1 MDDILRT
8 APAGFLSFSDD
19 GSILLANDRLL
30 ERVGYAREE
39 LTGRHLETILSSGGR
54 IFYHTHF
61 FPLLKM
67 QGRVDEIYFSLKSKA
82 GEEIPVLMNGIRLE
96 RDGRTVNDCVFM
108 RIQQRHRYEDEI
120 LRARK
125 TAEAANAAKSRFL
138 SMMSHDLRTPLTA
151 ISGFADV
158 LLMGMQGPINEA
170 QRQDLLDIKKASKQM
185 MTLINDILG
194 FAQLQ
199 AGRVEVKIDPVVVPE
214 ALARA
219 ESLMRLQLVEKGL
232 TYERHDCETEATV
245 MADPERLQQV
255 LLNLLTNAMKF
266 TPPGGTVT
274 IRCNREPGRFFIR
287 VADNGI
293 GIAADRIPEI
303 FDPFVQVHD
312 ATAHAT
318 GSGVGLGLSIS
329 RDLVRAMGGD
339 LTVTSQIGKGS
350 VFSIELP
357 T

>member
-1 MDDILRT
+1 MDEILRT

-19 GSILLANDRLL
+19 GTILLVNDQLL
-30 ERVGYAREE
+30 ERIGYSREE
-39 LTGRHLETILSSGGR
+39 LTGRHLESILSSGGR

-67 QGRVDEIYFSLKSKA
+67 QGRVDEIYFSLKSKS
-82 GEEIPVLMNGIRLE
+82 GEEIPVLMNGVRLE
-96 RDGRTVNDCVFM
+96 RDGKTINDCVFM
-108 RIQQRHRYEDEI
+108 RIQQRHTYEDEI

-125 TAEAANAAKSRFL
+125 TAEAANAAKARFL

-158 LLMGMQGPINEA
+158 LLMGMQGPINEE
-170 QRQDLLDIKKASKQM
+170 QRQDLTDIKKAAKQM

-199 AGRVEVKIDPVVVPE
+199 AGRVEVKIEPVIVLE

-219 ESLMRLQLVEKGL
+219 ESVMRLQLAEKGL
-232 TYERHDCETEATV
+232 SYERQHCEPAAAV

-255 LLNLLTNAMKF
+255 FLNLLTNAMKF
-266 TPPGGTVT
+266 TPPGGTITV
-274 IRCNREPGRFFIR
+274 RCNREPGRFFIH
-287 VADNGI
+287 VQDTGI
-293 GIAADRIPEI
+293 GIAADRLPEI

-312 ATAHAT
+312 AQAHAT

-329 RDLVRAMGGD
+329 RDLTRAMGGN
-339 LTVTSQIGKGS
+339 LTVTSEVGKGS
-350 VFSIELP
+350 VFTIELP